1 MRIRTISI
9 DGYGRFHN
17 RTFDL
22 APGLQI
28 IYGPNEQGKSTL
40 RAFIADMLYGQKRSP
55 SQRLYH
61 EDNELRC
68 PWDSPDSYGG
78 RLIYVLDNN
87 RSFEVFRRF
96 DRKNETVQIFDRT
109 HGCDITMQFPQL
121 RNREPQFALEH
132 LGLSKEVFLGA
143 ATISHLTLEELGG
156 DEVIPSIREK
166 LLALADSGD
175 EYGSAEATLKP
186 LQERMVS
193 IGTATARTK
202 PLQAAKARLAEL
214 RQEMEETERVRG
226 EVSDM
231 TKRRL
236 ELRSRAESLRAQRD
250 TNEQDRQL
258 LERARRAERLRQAER
273 LQRQIDEATRQ
284 CFELS
289 GVRDFPLD
297 RTPEIQRAYNV
308 AQTARSQLDRTV
320 AGQQALAAQLE
331 EERRRLGEGNTGDFQ
346 DIPETYDERLAEL
359 SSFLKRMSDRMED
372 LETARANAEDRRRI
386 IEKELENL
394 PDFSEAGEEADIWL
408 NQLIQTF
415 RSAVQI
421 RSEEREKQAALHKQI
436 AMLDQSVKEGGRWF
450 AHVPDFAADA
460 REYEVRIRLRD
471 EQAAQLAAE
480 AERLQAEIEEHRG
493 RVPDFMWLS
502 LLTVAILAGLIA
514 TAIVLGNSGIFVA
527 AVTAG
532 LAVFYFLG
540 NFLYARA
547 RVKMLARRIEEN
559 GARLRSVQEGD
570 DELCRRLEQ
579 LIVDAGCETIRELE
593 GKFDTYR
600 EDLLKR
606 DSLREAAEKQDRKTA
621 EAEQRVTD
629 LFQNYV
635 RTFASLGETPSA
647 EEDIE
652 PAALRALE
660 RFRAYRDARRRLHDV
675 RDLLRRHDAELE
687 RLHKDRNAARDEE
700 RALALEARRLMR
712 ENGYPE
718 ESRQD
723 NVSLALRS
731 YRIRMAQVRGKR
743 GAIALLEKQAAD
755 LAARHDQEQADC
767 AKHEEALARLLEA
780 GGCACFDDWLRR
792 AEDARKYQELRK
804 SMALLQEQ
812 LGSLLEGGSLEN
824 LRAAVE
830 ADGPPPPMPP
840 FTAES
845 LASDRQNIEAELD
858 AVEKE
863 SHALE
868 IRLAERTAALR
879 PVSEIEEE
887 RAEIENRVRALEWE
901 LEAASHAMAVIE
913 EIARDKHAR
922 MAPRLAAIAGSFL
935 REITCGAY
943 DEIFV
948 SRELRISVR
957 IPHTRQIVEDPERRL
972 SKGTVD
978 QIYLALRLA
987 MVQCLGE
994 LDESIPMLLDD
1005 PFANY
1010 DDTRLDQ
1017 ALRLLARLAEK
1028 NQIILFTCREDVLQA
1043 ARGVNAPVLN
1053 LQAEIE

>member
-1 MRIRTISI
+1 MRIRTLAI

-22 APGLQI
+22 VPGLQI

-68 PWDSPDSYGG
+68 PWDSPESYGG

-87 RSFEVFRRF
+87 RSFEIFRRF

-132 LGLSKEVFLGA
+132 LGLTKEVFLGA
-143 ATISHLTLEELGG
+143 ATISHLTLEEFGG
-156 DEVIPSIREK
+156 DDVMPSIREK

-175 EYGSAEATLKP
+175 EHRSAEATINR
-186 LQERMVS
+186 LQERIVS
-193 IGTATARTK
+193 IGTASARTK
-202 PLQAAKARLAEL
+202 PLPAAKARLAEL
-214 RQEMEETERVRG
+214 RLEMDEAERIRG
-226 EVSDM
+226 ELSEM
-231 TKRRL
+231 TERRL
-236 ELRSRAESLRAQRD
+236 ELRARAESLRARREAID
-250 TNEQDRQL
+250 QDQQL

-273 LQRQIDEATRQ
+273 LHRQLDEATRQ

-289 GVRDFPLD
+289 GVREFPLD
-297 RTPEIQRAYNV
+297 RTPEIQRAHNRV
-308 AQTARSQLDRTV
+308 LTARAQLDRTR
-320 AGQQALAAQLE
+320 AEQQEKTAQLE
-331 EERRRLGEGNTGDFQ
+331 EERRRLGEGYTGDFQ
-346 DIPETYDERLAEL
+346 DIPETYDQRLAEL
-359 SSFLKRMSDRMED
+359 SASLARVSDRIED
-372 LETARANAEDRRRI
+372 IQTARASAESRRLI
-386 IEKELENL
+386 TEKELENL
-394 PDFSEAGEEADIWL
+394 PDFSVAGEDADLWL

-421 RSEEREKQAALHKQI
+421 RNEEREKQAALHKQI
-436 AMLDQSVKEGGRWF
+436 ALLDQSVEEGHRWF
-450 AHVPDFAADA
+450 ADTPNFTADA

-471 EQAAQLAAE
+471 EQAAQLATE
-480 AERLQAEIEEHRG
+480 TERLQAEIEEHRG

-559 GARLRSVQEGD
+559 ETRRRSVQEGD
-570 DELCRRLEQ
+570 DELCRRIEQ

-600 EDLLKR
+600 EEMSRR
-606 DSLREAAEKQDRKTA
+606 DSLREAAEKQDHKTA

-635 RTFASLGETPSA
+635 RTFAPLGESPAA

-660 RFRAYRDARRRLHDV
+660 RFRAYHEARRRLYDV
-675 RDLLRRHDAELE
+675 RELLRRHDTELE
-687 RLHKDRNAARDEE
+687 RLQKERNTARDEE
-700 RALALEARRLMR
+700 RGLAIEVRRLMR

-723 NVSLALRS
+723 NVMLALRS
-731 YRIRMAQVRGKR
+731 YRIRMAQVRSKR
-743 GAIALLEKQAAD
+743 GALALLEKQVAD
-755 LAARHDQEQADC
+755 LAGRIEQEQADC
-767 AKHEEALARLLEA
+767 AKCEEALARLLET
-780 GGCACFDDWLRR
+780 GGCARFEEWIQR
-792 AEDARKYQELRK
+792 AEDARKYQELRNN
-804 SMALLQEQ
+804 MALLQEQ
-812 LGSLLEGGSLEN
+812 LGSLLEGGVIES

-845 LASDRQNIEAELD
+845 LASERQHIEAERD

-879 PVSEIEEE
+879 PASEIEEE

-901 LEAASHAMAVIE
+901 LEAAGHAMAVIE

-922 MAPRLAAIAGSFL
+922 MAPRLASIAGSFL
-935 REITCGAY
+935 HEITGGAY

-994 LDESIPMLLDD
+994 REESIPMLLDD

-1053 LQAEIE
+1053 LQAGND